1 MGSGNEKIR
10 VIGTKALTARKFV
23 NLFEIRYSDRNG
35 RQRIWDFVSRQSP
48 PKIETGA
55 FDSVDAVI
63 IVPWHV
69 PSQKLVVIREFRM
82 PLNDYQ
88 YGFPAGLVD
97 EGETPEKS
105 AARELK
111 EETGLA
117 VTGVRRCSPPIYV
130 SSGLTDESVVMV
142 YVDCKG
148 EPSNRDA
155 GSAEDIETVFV
166 SQKEAEDLCALPDLK
181 VDLKT
186 WLVMDSFAA
195 SGRI

>member
-1 MGSGNEKIR
+1 MSTGNEKIR
-10 VIGTKALTARKFV
+10 IMGTKPLINRKFV

-35 RQRIWDFVSRQSP
+35 RERIWDFVSRQNP
-48 PKIETGA
+48 PKIETNA

-69 PSQKLVVIREFRM
+69 PSRKLVVIREFRM

-97 EGETPEKS
+97 EGETPEQS

-111 EETGLA
+111 EETGLEIIS
-117 VTGVRRCSPPIYV
+117 VRRSSPPIYV

-166 SQKEAEDLCALPDLK
+166 SQKEAEALCAAPDLK
-181 VDLKT
+181 FDLKT
-186 WLVMDSFAA
+186 WLVMDSFAV
-195 SGRI
+195 SGLL

>member
-1 MGSGNEKIR
+1 MIAGNKKIR
-10 VIGTKALTARKFV
+10 IMATKPVTDRKFV

-35 RQRIWDFVSRQSP
+35 RERIWDFVSRQNP
-48 PKIETGA
+48 PKIETNA
-55 FDSVDAVI
+55 FESVDAVI

-69 PSQKLVVIREFRM
+69 ARQKLVVIREFRM

-111 EETGLA
+111 EETGLE
-117 VTGVRRCSPPIYV
+117 VTDVRRCSPPIYV
-130 SSGLTDESVVMV
+130 SSGLTDESVMMV

-148 EPSNRDA
+148 EPSNRHA

-166 SQKEAEDLCALPDLK
+166 SQKEAEDLCASPDLK

-186 WLVMDSFAA
+186 WLVMDSFAV
-195 SGRI
+195 SGRL

>member
-1 MGSGNEKIR
+1 MGRGNEKIR
-10 VIGTKALTARKFV
+10 IMGARPLTDRKFV

-35 RQRIWDFVSRQSP
+35 RERIWDFVSRQKP

-55 FDSVDAVI
+55 FNSVDAVI

-69 PSQKLVVIREFRM
+69 PSRKLVVIREFRM

-97 EGETPEKS
+97 EGETPEQS

-111 EETGLA
+111 EETGLEI
-117 VTGVRRCSPPIYV
+117 TGVRRSSPPIYV
-130 SSGLTDESVVMV
+130 SSGLTDESVMMI

-148 EPSNRDA
+148 KPSNCNA

-166 SQKEAEDLCALPDLK
+166 SQKEAEELCSDPDLK

-186 WLVMDSFAA
+186 WLVMDSFAG